1 MDEFALNMSL
11 SPDGFHHLV
20 GRFGECWSG
29 FICTLSITLTFCDYY
44 YSLKHVA
51 RFRWG
56 VFGCA
61 LGARAPH
68 SLLVAPR
75 VEHRLQALLDA
86 LLVCFFTRARC
97 RALGV
102 RPLRSLLV
110 APNVVRPIQYLLD
123 VFCLLPTP

>member
-1 MDEFALNMSL
+1 MLVCRYEREPTDMD
-11 SPDGFHHLV
+11 
-20 GRFGECWSG
+20 
-29 FICTLSITLTFCDYY
+29 Y

-51 RFRWG
+51 LFRWG

-75 VEHRLQALLDA
+75 VERRLQALLDA
-86 LLVCFFTRARC
+86 LLCLFTRARC

-110 APNVVRPIQYLLD
+110 DPNVVHPIQYLLD
-123 VFCLLPTP
+123 AFCLLPSPRAFALSVVPHVVRRSLRNSPKKGANAHS